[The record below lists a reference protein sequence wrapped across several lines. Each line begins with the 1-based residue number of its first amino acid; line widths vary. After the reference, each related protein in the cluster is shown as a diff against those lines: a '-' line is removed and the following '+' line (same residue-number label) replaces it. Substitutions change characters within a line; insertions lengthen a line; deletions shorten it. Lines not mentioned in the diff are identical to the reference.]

1 MLVRQVL
8 TNLIEILGNG
18 TKDSEKRK
26 RNGKLGKW
34 RTTFHKIIYLRM
46 KRPRNNKLEKVY
58 ERVDTLASKER
69 TENEAWI
76 VKCFVKENWARFPSD
91 YENTSRNQRYS
102 SGKVENELFN
112 HIAGLCKW
120 KTNMEYMKIANQ
132 IMIYC
137 GYDSYKKN
145 KNRFKQK
152 IENNKKK
159 NKMRIKMRNMT
170 IIRIIIRTNIRNI
183 NEKERKRLQL
193 IKRSNSEEKRTIVFS
208 NKDGSDQQMMNQDD
222 NNHSEND
229 TDENV
234 VGRDDQLH
242 NNQHSNINNNEN
254 PLPQLTDNP
263 SENNTDNEQI
273 REQEN
278 SVNNNEQMW
287 DILCPDSLDLSALR
301 NPVKPTYQHDQYDNI
316 IF

>member
-1 MLVRQVL
+1 MVYS
-8 TNLIEILGNG
+8 G
-18 TKDSEKRK
+18 KR
-26 RNGKLGKW
+26 
-34 RTTFHKIIYLRM
+34 
-46 KRPRNNKLEKVY
+46 RPRNSKLEKVY

-76 VKCFVKENWARFPSD
+76 VKCFVKENWAKFPSD
-91 YENTSRNQRYS
+91 YENTSRNQRCS

-120 KTNMEYMKIANQ
+120 KTNKEYMKIASQ
-132 IMIYC
+132 IMILC
-137 GYDSYKKN
+137 GYRSYEKN

-152 IENNKKK
+152 IENILK
-159 NKMRIKMRNMT
+159 
-170 IIRIIIRTNIRNI
+170 
-183 NEKERKRLQL
+183 KERKRLQL
-193 IKRSNSEEKRTIVFS
+193 IKRSNSEEKRTRVFS
-208 NKDGSDQQMMNQDD
+208 NKDGSDQYQQMMNQDD

-242 NNQHSNINNNEN
+242 NNQHPNINNEN
-254 PLPQLTDNP
+254 PSPQPTDNP

-278 SVNNNEQMW
+278 SVNNDEQMW
-287 DILCPDSLDLSALR
+287 DILFPYSLDLSDLP
-301 NPVKPTYQHDQYDNI
+301 NPVEPTY
-316 IF
+316 